1 MLQNL
6 RFLKANTKLD
16 TEYSS
21 SSRAIATD
29 TAEGWSEV
37 KVLKR
42 STNMQRQRSSCLVKK
57 TPPVLLLKMTENMTL
72 VRGGAGGGGG
82 GAGGGD
88 GNPIVR
94 WWRHGRIR
102 GVHCEWV
109 VHQTQQVHTA
119 GQKRR
124 TVVAVVL
131 SSLRDT
137 VDSSRWMLFSWWF
150 RQKMGKTRLPLL

>member
-1 MLQNL
+1 
-6 RFLKANTKLD
+6 
-16 TEYSS
+16 
-21 SSRAIATD
+21 
-29 TAEGWSEV
+29 
-37 KVLKR
+37 
-42 STNMQRQRSSCLVKK
+42 MQRQRSSCLVKK

-72 VRGGAGGGGG
+72 VRGGAGDGG

-124 TVVAVVL
+124 AVVAVVL

-137 VDSSRWMLFSWWF
+137 VDSSR
-150 RQKMGKTRLPLL
+150 